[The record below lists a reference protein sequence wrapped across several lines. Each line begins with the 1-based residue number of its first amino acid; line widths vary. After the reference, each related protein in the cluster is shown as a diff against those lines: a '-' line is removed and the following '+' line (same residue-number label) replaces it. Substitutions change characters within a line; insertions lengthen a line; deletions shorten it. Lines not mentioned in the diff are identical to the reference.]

1 MPARSDAGTAPGL
14 ADRLAALIVGGAGAS
29 GSWDEGAAHLIEAA
43 AAHGVLPLVT
53 DAVERARRTGAG
65 GRAMGFDSAARDRLQ
80 SEARRI
86 LTADL
91 VREHA
96 LRALIEQ
103 LHQAGVSALL
113 MKGADLAY
121 SVYSR
126 SDLRVRLDT
135 DLLVHPSRR
144 APAAAVLVAMG
155 YTAVP
160 QSGGDLLMY
169 QESYRLDRGGMDV
182 HVVDLHWR
190 VSNSQRFAGV
200 LTFDEMWAAS
210 EPRPRLAPHA
220 RGLDAV
226 HALLLACVHRIAH
239 HFDTSRLVWTYDVHL
254 LAARLPVGDWDGFL
268 ALAASRSVDG
278 PCLRSLENAVR
289 LFGTPV
295 PGHVLGGL
303 SQRGR
308 ADADAD
314 PFLSPGA
321 RHASRVWSEVR
332 HVRSWGDRW
341 RLMRQHAFPPAAY
354 MRGVYAPA
362 SATPLWLLYLLRI
375 VRGSRRWLS
384 RT

>member
-1 MPARSDAGTAPGL
+1 MPARSETGTAPGL
-14 ADRLAALIVGGAGAS
+14 ADRLAALIAGGADVS
-29 GSWDEGAAHLIEAA
+29 RSWVEGAEHLIQAA
-43 AAHGVLPLVT
+43 AAHGVVSLVA
-53 DAVERARRTGAG
+53 DAAYRTGARPG
-65 GRAMGFDSAARDRLQ
+65 ATGFDPAARDRLQ
-80 SEARRI
+80 SEARRN

-96 LRALIEQ
+96 LRALVER
-103 LHQAGVSALL
+103 LHEAGVPALL

-121 SVYSR
+121 SVYPR
-126 SDLRVRLDT
+126 ADLRARLDT
-135 DLLVHPSRR
+135 DLLVHPSSRV
-144 APAAAVLVAMG
+144 PAATVLGAMG
-155 YTAVP
+155 YDPVP

-169 QESYRLDRGGMDV
+169 QESYRLGRGGMDV

-210 EPRPRLAPHA
+210 EPRPRLALHA

-254 LAARLPVGDWDGFL
+254 LATRLPAARWTDFL
-268 ALAASRSVDG
+268 ALATSRLVDG
-278 PCLRSLENAVR
+278 PCLRSLETAVR

-295 PGHVLGGL
+295 PGHVLAGL

-308 ADADAD
+308 AEADAD

-332 HVRSWGDRW
+332 HIESWMDRW

-354 MRGVYAPA
+354 MRDVYAPA
-362 SATPLWLLYLLRI
+362 STAPLWLLYLLRI
-375 VRGSRRWLS
+375 LRGSRRWLS